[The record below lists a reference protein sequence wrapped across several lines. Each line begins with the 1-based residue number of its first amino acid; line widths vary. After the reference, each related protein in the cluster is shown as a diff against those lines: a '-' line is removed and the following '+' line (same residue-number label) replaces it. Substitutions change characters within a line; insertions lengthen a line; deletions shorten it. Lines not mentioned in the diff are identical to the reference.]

1 MQDRPTAAELLDA
14 IADFLTLDV
23 APHVP
28 RWLAFQLRVARNSLM
43 VIKRE
48 IEHEEAHLVEEWLG
62 LDALLGDAPRP
73 GSLQGLRQALR
84 ARNEELCRRIQAG
97 EFDRPDLRRLLV
109 GHLDRT
115 VRNKL
120 LVCSPRYAAG

>member
-14 IADFLTLDV
+14 IGDFLVQDV

-28 RWLAFQLRVARNSLM
+28 PWLTFQLRVARNSLHI
-43 VIKRE
+43 IKRE
-48 IEHEEAHLVEEWLG
+48 IELEEAHLLEEWRG

-73 GSLQGLRQALR
+73 ATLRELRQAVR

-97 EFDRPDLRRLLV
+97 EFDRPDLRRMLV
-109 GHLDRT
+109 DHLTRT
-115 VRNKL
+115 VRDKL
-120 LVCSPRYAAG
+120 LVTNPRYVQ